1 MIPLLLLLA
10 QEDLARGPYVQSVTS
25 TSAVI
30 CWYTATEVEGSV
42 EIDGKKHA
50 TPMGTRH
57 EVKIESLKAGTRH
70 TYRVGS
76 VEGSFRTAPGGD
88 ETITFVLYGDG
99 RSSTKTHAKVCA
111 AIAARK
117 PDLVVHS
124 GDLVE
129 NGKTDKQWDEFF
141 ESAKPMLRSTT
152 FFPALGNHER
162 NAPQY
167 FDQFVLPGDER
178 WYSFDYGP
186 AHFVI
191 LDSNSS
197 YRDDEKQLAWLKED
211 LEKSKKPF
219 KFAVYHHPILSTSKS
234 KSRVEDGAKMEKLWA
249 GLFEKGG
256 LTAAL
261 QGHNH
266 NYQRAEKNGILYLTS
281 GGGGAPL
288 YPVGD
293 AYPETKF
300 QQSAHHYV
308 HFTVEAKK
316 LTLEAVDLDGK
327 VLDRFSVIH

>member
-1 MIPLLLLLA
+1 MITLLLLLV
-10 QEDLARGPYVQSVTS
+10 QEDLAKGPYVQSVTAS
-25 TSAVI
+25 SAVI
-30 CWYTATEVEGSV
+30 VWYTATEAEGVV

-50 TPMGTRH
+50 TPKGTRH
-57 EVKIESLKAGTRH
+57 EAKIEGLKPGSRH

-76 VEGSFRTAPGGD
+76 AEGSFRTAPDGD
-88 ETITFVLYGDG
+88 ETFTFVLYGDG
-99 RSSTKTHAKVCA
+99 RSGIKTHARICA
-111 AIAARK
+111 AIAERK

-129 NGKTDKQWDEFF
+129 NGKSDKQWIEFF
-141 ESAKPMLRSTT
+141 DGAKPMLRAAA

-162 NAPQY
+162 DAAQY
-167 FDQFVLPGDER
+167 YEQFVLFGDER

-186 AHFVI
+186 AHFVV

-197 YRDDEKQLAWLKED
+197 HRSDEKQLAWLRED

-234 KSRVEDGAKMEKLWA
+234 KSRIEETAKMQRLWA
-249 GLFEKGG
+249 EILEKGG
-256 LTAAL
+256 VTAAL

-266 NYQRAEKNGILYLTS
+266 NYQRAEKNGVVYLTS

-288 YPVGD
+288 YPLGD
-293 AYPETKF
+293 PYPETKF

-316 LTLEAVDLDGK
+316 LTVEAVDIDGK
-327 VLDRFSVIH
+327 TLERFAVQK